1 MVRKTRFLS
10 KVAIASVILAL
21 LVIAIAYAATV
32 NIDSFDIGTQDLS
45 VYSGKTTDSNAL
57 DTTASIGGERDV
69 YLAWVSGDAGIELHV
84 DQYGTTNR
92 LAFAA
97 ADGMKGTANVT
108 WDGDDNDATSLD
120 ATGLGGKDLTDN
132 NTNDAIRAKIVFD
145 DRKTQLTFKIY
156 TDSNNWSQL
165 SVNLPGGIDDTSN
178 WVDILF
184 PFDSFGNGAGTTN
197 FANVGAIVLE
207 IDGTIESALDLSI
220 DLVESTSVREYGDLP
235 DEKYAASIL
244 SANHIPKG
252 LRLGNNVDTEA
263 SYPTTGDADA
273 DDDTDFDDEDGV
285 TRVGPQW
292 TGGADGGQVQVVI
305 EGCAVAGGCYVNGWI
320 DWNNDGD
327 FGDTDVGGASEH
339 IVNNV
344 HETTDGTKTYTIDVP
359 KDGVA
364 NGTYYARFRICE
376 GSTDCDNPDNTD
388 TNVSNGEVEDYKWS
402 FGPNAVTL
410 THLKATSVP
419 SRQPVGAA
427 AAALALLASGMV
439 VGGVLVLRRR
449 SRLP

>member
-1 MVRKTRFLS
+1 MVRKTRLLG
-10 KVAIASVILAL
+10 KVAIASVVLAL

-57 DTTASIGGERDV
+57 DTTASIGEERDV

-220 DLVESTSVREYGDLP
+220 DLVESTSVRDYGDLP
-235 DEKYAASIL
+235 SSYGTSIL
-244 SANHIPKG
+244 NANHIPKG
-252 LRLGNNVDTEA
+252 LRLGNDVDTESTYHA
-263 SYPTTGDADA
+263 SDDATGDNLDQFN
-273 DDDTDFDDEDGV
+273 DEQGVRPTPGVNWQPGTNGGSIDVTVEGCSGTCYLNGWINWNSTGTGSDSDFDDAGEQIL
-285 TRVGPQW
+285 TNYPISN
-292 TGGADGGQVQVVI
+292 GADQTI
-305 EGCAVAGGCYVNGWI
+305 PFDIPAGT
-320 DWNNDGD
+320 
-327 FGDTDVGGASEH
+327 DTT
-339 IVNNV
+339 
-344 HETTDGTKTYTIDVP
+344 ETFF
-359 KDGVA
+359 
-364 NGTYYARFRICE
+364 YARFRICPTS
-376 GSTDCDNPDNTD
+376 GSCNTD
-388 TNVSNGEVEDYKWS
+388 NATNVTNGEVEDYYWE
-402 FGPNAVTL
+402 FGPTAITLNTLSAGNGVPMAV
-410 THLKATSVP
+410 VI
-419 SRQPVGAA
+419 GGI
-427 AAALALLASGMV
+427 ALLFFLA
-439 VGGVLVLRRR
+439 GVAWLTLAKRRA
-449 SRLP
+449 